1 MEYIIHRVNN
11 LEKLSKI
18 SKNHGAEIDVVYDNN
33 QLILKHSPY
42 DSNREAIALE
52 DFLKMYDN
60 KKLIINIE
68 TSGTEE
74 NIINLARKYLDDF
87 LLLDVEFP
95 FIIKNYKKYGKYLM
109 LRISKFESIEN
120 LEYLNNYIN
129 WIWLDTYEE
138 FEFDNNYKNLLNSFK
153 ICVVSIERWFEN
165 YETSKFI
172 NEIKNSNLNIQAVLT
187 DNKIV
192 KEWEKS
198 YRT

>member
-60 KKLIINIE
+60 KKLIINIK